1 MDPKRHQQAA
11 WTFPTC
17 RPAGT
22 GSSEW
27 VSPQK
32 FPRASSGLPREKLD
46 RAELQ
51 AAGSWDPFIWSSK
64 EPRAQQGIHPCQPPP
79 KCWAVWKVFA
89 LQTFFFFHSVMDK
102 SEASSLQKVQCVPF
116 LDLASWSRTHVL
128 IQGHADL
135 WVHPSHLPW
144 SCLLKKKWAG
154 VVFSVI
160 VASWISVTLV
170 WRQAEITDCR
180 NRKLHI
186 KAFCQLLRIP
196 WQYYVLLKISCT
208 RARTVAK
215 KMRGRILVYHHVSSH
230 SYLKLKKSCCFLFP
244 VCKLSCQ
251 QIDH

>member
-1 MDPKRHQQAA
+1 MDPKRHQQAPGPSLPVDQQA
-11 WTFPTC
+11 LV
-17 RPAGT
+17 AQ
-22 GSSEW
+22 SEW
-27 VSPQK
+27 VLRS
-32 FPRASSGLPREKLD
+32 FLGLPLASHRRNWIEQSFK
-46 RAELQ
+46 
-51 AAGSWDPFIWSSK
+51 
-64 EPRAQQGIHPCQPPP
+64 QQGAGILLFDHQRNRELS
-79 KCWAVWKVFA
+79 KASILA
-89 LQTFFFFHSVMDK
+89 SLLQSAERCERYLHFRLFFFHSVMDK
-102 SEASSLQKVQCVPF
+102 SETSSLQKVQCVPF
-116 LDLASWSRTHVL
+116 LDLSSWSRTHVL

-196 WQYYVLLKISCT
+196 WQYYVPLKISCT

-230 SYLKLKKSCCFLFP
+230 SYLKLKTSCCFLFP